1 MTVSDEVQNVLHRAF
16 VGAREAG
23 HAILTPEHI
32 ALELILEQ
40 EASTYLERS
49 GTDLVAV
56 ESRLREHLGKIE
68 SSPSA
73 EFETVPT
80 STFQRIV
87 ENAFQRTQADR
98 REYVMLRDLF
108 LAIIDERKSI
118 ASSAILEATRDE
130 EFFEELRTFRS
141 ELEGPDAV

>member
-32 ALELILEQ
+32 ALELIVEP
-40 EASTYLERS
+40 ETATYLERC

-56 ESRLREHLGKIE
+56 ESRLREYLGKIE
-68 SSPSA
+68 SNASA
-73 EFETVPT
+73 ELETLPT

-87 ENAFQRTQADR
+87 GTAFQRTQADH

-108 LAIIDERKSI
+108 LAIIDDRKTI
-118 ASSAILEATRDE
+118 ASSAIVDATRDPQP
-130 EFFEELRTFRS
+130 FEELRTFRS
-141 ELEGPDAV
+141 PEEKGAV